1 MLKDFRATKL
11 RYDAGTDVAKL
22 EVAEWAGGETR
33 KLSALLLLDADGFL
47 VGVDLEGEP
56 LGRAVVLL
64 GAYEN
69 VDRTVPA
76 EVVVGYDAGGEPA
89 VVSVRGAKGA
99 IRAEDKNPYV

>member
-1 MLKDFRATKL
+1 MLKDFRAKKL
-11 RYDAGTDVAKL
+11 HYDAGTDVARL
-22 EVAEWAGGETR
+22 EVAEWAGGDTR
-33 KLSALLLLDADGFL
+33 ALSSLLLLDAEGFL

-89 VVSVRGAKGA
+89 VVSVRGAKAAMRGG
-99 IRAEDKNPYV
+99 EKNPYG